1 MPNTCTHIELRAN
14 EKWKG
19 EKSASVTL
27 RCPLQPSWEGAAG
40 SCLSAPPPPHIETAM
55 LIVQC
60 ASAQC
65 DLCIGT
71 QLCIERSDTAVAGTV
86 RRSAHSSVTV
96 DPGGSAAGTSHHQHH
111 PLSSTITILPL
122 FLTASQESHNVVHDC
137 SKRVQHAFCSY
148 LPHLIYTT
156 LCYIKPA
163 CWIYIKPI

>member
-1 MPNTCTHIELRAN
+1 MRSGKERRAALSLCVALFN
-14 EKWKG
+14 PRGKVQQEA
-19 EKSASVTL
+19 ASVL
-27 RCPLQPSWEGAAG
+27 HHL
-40 SCLSAPPPPHIETAM
+40 HIETAM

-60 ASAQC
+60 AMQCASALC

-111 PLSSTITILPL
+111 PLSSTITFSHSI
-122 FLTASQESHNVVHDC
+122 SHNVVHDC

-163 CWIYIKPI
+163 C

>member
-1 MPNTCTHIELRAN
+1 MRSGKERRAPLSLCVALFNLRGKVQQEA
-14 EKWKG
+14 
-19 EKSASVTL
+19 ASVL
-27 RCPLQPSWEGAAG
+27 HHL
-40 SCLSAPPPPHIETAM
+40 HIETAM

-60 ASAQC
+60 AMQCASAKC

-111 PLSSTITILPL
+111 PLSSTIMILQL
-122 FLTASQESHNVVHDC
+122 FLTASRESHNVVHDC
-137 SKRVQHAFCSY
+137 SKRVQHALCSY

-163 CWIYIKPI
+163 C

>member
-1 MPNTCTHIELRAN
+1 MNARIDKMGRLDLSQIRARIHLRAN

-111 PLSSTITILPL
+111 PLSSTITIIQL
-122 FLTASQESHNVVHDC
+122 FLTASHITWCTIARKECNMLF
-137 SKRVQHAFCSY
+137 A
-148 LPHLIYTT
+148 
-156 LCYIKPA
+156 
-163 CWIYIKPI
+163 PICHT

>member
-1 MPNTCTHIELRAN
+1 MERREERLCHFALPSSTFV
-14 EKWKG
+14 G
-19 EKSASVTL
+19 
-27 RCPLQPSWEGAAG
+27 RCSRKLPQCSTT
-40 SCLSAPPPPHIETAM
+40 SNIETAM

-111 PLSSTITILPL
+111 PLSSTIMILQL
-122 FLTASQESHNVVHDC
+122 FLTASRESHNVVHDC

-163 CWIYIKPI
+163 C

>member
-1 MPNTCTHIELRAN
+1 MPNTCTHIGLRAN

-55 LIVQC
+55 LIV
-60 ASAQC
+60 QC

-111 PLSSTITILPL
+111 PLSSTITFSHSI
-122 FLTASQESHNVVHDC
+122 SHNLVHDC

-163 CWIYIKPI
+163 C

>member
-1 MPNTCTHIELRAN
+1 MRSGKERRAALSLCVALFNLRGKVQQEA
-14 EKWKG
+14 
-19 EKSASVTL
+19 ASVL
-27 RCPLQPSWEGAAG
+27 RHL
-40 SCLSAPPPPHIETAM
+40 LYIETAM

-60 ASAQC
+60 AMQCASAQC
-65 DLCIGT
+65 DLHCIGT

-111 PLSSTITILPL
+111 PLSSTITILQL
-122 FLTASQESHNVVHDC
+122 FPRASRESHNVVHDC

-163 CWIYIKPI
+163 C